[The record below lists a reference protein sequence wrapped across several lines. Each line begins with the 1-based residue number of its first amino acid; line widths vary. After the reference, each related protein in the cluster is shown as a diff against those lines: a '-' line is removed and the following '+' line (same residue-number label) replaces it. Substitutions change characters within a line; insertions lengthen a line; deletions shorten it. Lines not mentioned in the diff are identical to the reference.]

1 MSCTIPC
8 NRSSSLTVVERLL
21 LSRDLAIELVVSTV
35 VDGSNAESEP
45 RRDGDAESQLARL
58 PVVSDGDTR
67 ACLSVELAE
76 GYGNSSLIGC

>member
-1 MSCTIPC
+1 MQEI
-8 NRSSSLTVVERLL
+8 SSPTVIVRLL

-35 VDGSNAESEP
+35 VDACNAESEP
-45 RRDGDAESQLARL
+45 RRDGDAKGQLARL
-58 PVVSDGDTR
+58 PVVSDGDAR